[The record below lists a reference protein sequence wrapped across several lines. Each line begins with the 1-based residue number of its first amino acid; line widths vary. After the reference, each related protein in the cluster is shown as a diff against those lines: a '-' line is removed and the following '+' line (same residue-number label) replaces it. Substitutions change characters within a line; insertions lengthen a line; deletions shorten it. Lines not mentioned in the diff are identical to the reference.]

1 MIRILLT
8 DRNFESKAA
17 GFRSRMILTA
27 SLRPLSLESVF
38 EHMTHRHIM
47 LQTLAALKHWQ

>member
-1 MIRILLT
+1 MSGILLT

-38 EHMTHRHIM
+38 EQLTHRHM
-47 LQTLAALKHWQ
+47 LLQTLAALKHWQ